1 MIRTDLGDITERW
14 QDWRR
19 IGGGTGIYLA
29 RLGNDR
35 CRVDVDEGTTW
46 VEGKVDGR
54 QSSTVEEDVEVD
66 NEHVSRVSCDVSELV
81 VDNG

>member
-1 MIRTDLGDITERW
+1 VIRTDLGNITERW

-35 CRVDVDEGTTW
+35 CTW